1 MIYRMGAALMS
12 LLGLFVSAY
21 LYLYKIGRIGT
32 LACGTGGCETVQLSE
47 WSRFAGVDVALIGL
61 VGYALLFAVA
71 LAALRP
77 GLAER
82 EWPAA
87 LLTALAGLGV
97 LFTAY
102 LTYLELFVIHA
113 ICRWCVGS
121 ALIITT
127 LFMLGLLDL
136 RRLRSGGAGG
146 TAVTTGTGSARGAA

>member
-1 MIYRMGAALMS
+1 M
-12 LLGLFVSAY
+12 
-21 LYLYKIGRIGT
+21 
-32 LACGTGGCETVQLSE
+32 
-47 WSRFAGVDVALIGL
+47 
-61 VGYALLFAVA
+61 
-71 LAALRP
+71 
-77 GLAER
+77 
-82 EWPAA
+82 
-87 LLTALAGLGV
+87 

-127 LFMLGLLDL
+127 LFVLGLLDL